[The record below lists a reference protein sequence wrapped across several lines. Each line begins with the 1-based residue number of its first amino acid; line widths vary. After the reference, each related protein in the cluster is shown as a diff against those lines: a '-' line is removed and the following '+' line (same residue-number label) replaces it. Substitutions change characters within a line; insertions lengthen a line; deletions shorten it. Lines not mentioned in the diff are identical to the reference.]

1 MRTSAS
7 LSDDSVGLLN
17 PSGLDGDSMLEFDGK
32 IFPITVLLL
41 LLLLFVAVGVDG
53 IFSDETPN
61 GDAKPI
67 SSISSID
74 LGVVC

>member
-32 IFPITVLLL
+32 VFPMTL